1 MKNFLTA
8 VIPIR
13 KGSQRVKGKN
23 FKPFAKKN
31 LLIHKIEILKK
42 INNLDRIVVN
52 TDSEEA
58 ISIARDMNV
67 DHQRREDYYASS
79 KCPNSEFWSHRKN
92 NRF

>member
-13 KGSQRVKGKN
+13 KGSQRVKE
-23 FKPFAKKN
+23 
-31 LLIHKIEILKK
+31 KILNPLKEKSFNTQNRNIKK

-67 DHQRREDYYASS
+67 DHQRR
-79 KCPNSEFWSHRKN
+79 KITMPVQNVLTVNFGLT
-92 NRF
+92 